1 MISIGA
7 KVPMG
12 ASFKDDLLAEYG
24 PFMPARAICKLLHY
38 PTVGALTA
46 AKKRGSLPFA
56 PLALK
61 GRPGIYAATEE
72 IAEYVLGTLAAAKA
86 MQAQAAYPE
95 EANTL
100 SATRKSIAN
109 KG

>member
-1 MISIGA
+1 
-7 KVPMG
+7 MG
-12 ASFKDDLLAEYG
+12 ANFKDDLLAEYG

-56 PLALK
+56 PLTLK

-86 MQAQAAYPE
+86 IKEQPAYPA

-100 SATRKSIAN
+100 SATGN
-109 KG
+109 

>member
-1 MISIGA
+1 MVLMDA
-7 KVPMG
+7 KVPMS

-56 PLALK
+56 PLTLK
-61 GRPGIYAATEE
+61 GRPGIYADTEE

-86 MQAQAAYPE
+86 MKARQAYPQ

-100 SATRKSIAN
+100 SAAGNSIAD